1 MPHVC
6 SPPGTIDFHLR
17 PPATLVGVGVQA
29 VTVPMPSWP
38 RPLAPQHQPSPAESM
53 PQVVSSP
60 ASMRVK
66 VMLPAA
72 WLGTTECPVADPL
85 PKAPALLVPQ
95 QYALPAVSSSH
106 E

>member
-6 SPPGTIDFHLR
+6 SLPGTIDFHLR
-17 PPATLVGVGVQA
+17 PPATLVGVAVEA

-38 RPLAPQHQPSPAESM
+38 RPLAPQHQPSPAASM
-53 PQVVSSP
+53 PQVVSRP

-66 VMLPAA
+66 VMPFAA
-72 WLGTTECPVADPL
+72 WDGTIECPAADPL

-95 QYALPAVSSSH
+95 QYALPPVSSAH